1 MKILIYAIACN
12 PYGYSES
19 LHGWLV
25 CRSLAEL
32 GELWILVSPEHKAG
46 IEKGIADGVV
56 PKNIHFVFVG
66 EHTPYHE
73 NRLLARAQGWL
84 RYMDFAKASLGVA
97 RELHEKIGFDLSH
110 HVTYST
116 WRVGCPLWR
125 LGIPF
130 IWGPISGTEVFPLKN
145 FASILSPS
153 AKAFELAR
161 VVAGYF
167 SSLNAEV
174 RATARNAFHIF
185 AAHAEAVPHLVKTR
199 GRSEGIS
206 VLSYYTFTPE
216 TIASFARPATAAA
229 NEGPLRILA
238 GGNLEGRKGIAI
250 ALQGLAIAKKEGA
263 RFFYRVTSRGPELE
277 HLQRLAKDLGLDAD
291 VKIGEGFPREDY
303 VKELQK
309 TDVYLLPSLR
319 EGGGLTMMEA
329 MLAGCVPIV
338 ADAGGPGTAV
348 TKECGFKIAI
358 STPAQMARDIATAVV
373 QLDRDRSMLR
383 RLGDAAPGEIERRYA
398 HKRFIDTMRS
408 TYEQA
413 LASAKRALQPA

>member
-1 MKILIYAIACN
+1 MKILINAIACN

-32 GELWILVSPEHKAG
+32 GELWILVSPEHKEG
-46 IEKGIADGVV
+46 VEKGIADGVV

-66 EHTPYHE
+66 EHTPYVE
-73 NRLLARAQGWL
+73 NKLLARAQSWL
-84 RYMDFAKASLGVA
+84 RYMDFSRATLDVS
-97 RELHEKIGFDLSH
+97 RELHQKIGFDLSH

-130 IWGPISGTEVFPLKN
+130 IWGPVSGTEVFPLKK

-153 AKAFELAR
+153 AKAFEFGR

-167 SSLNAEV
+167 SSRNAEV
-174 RATARNAFHIF
+174 QATARNAFHIF

-199 GRSEGIS
+199 GTSEGVS

-216 TIASFARPATAAA
+216 VIASFARPADSKPDD
-229 NEGPLRILA
+229 GPLRILA
-238 GGNLEGRKGIAI
+238 GGNVEGRKGIAI

-263 RFFYRVTSRGPELE
+263 RFHYRLTTYGPELE
-277 HLQRLAKDLGLDAD
+277 HLKRLAKDLGIDQD
-291 VKIGEGFPREDY
+291 VTLGEGFPRGEY

-358 STPAQMARDIATAVV
+358 DTPAQMARDIATAVV
-373 QLDRDRSMLR
+373 QLDRDRSLLQK
-383 RLGDAAPGEIERRYA
+383 LGAAAPGQIESRYA
-398 HKRFIDTMRS
+398 HKGFIDTIRS
-408 TYEQA
+408 MYEQA
-413 LASAKRALQPA
+413 LASPKRDLHPV